1 MSELTPARRRE
12 LKAQAHHLNPVAS
25 VASNGLTDAVL
36 AEIDRGL
43 KAHELIKVRV
53 YGEDRAQ
60 RQAWM
65 QEICERL
72 QASAVQHIGNI
83 LILWREAREEDRVSA
98 APRENKPQGTATL
111 KSAKAFAAAARRRLL
126 AEAARQRSAPG
137 RGGKRPISRGR

>member
-1 MSELTPARRRE
+1 MNELTPARRRE

-25 VASNGLTDAVL
+25 VASNGLTEAVL
-36 AEIDRGL
+36 AEIDRSL
-43 KAHELIKVRV
+43 KAHQLIKVRV

-83 LILWREAREEDRVSA
+83 LVLWREAREEDRAPA
-98 APRENKPQGTATL
+98 APKESRPQSTATL

-126 AEAARQRSAPG
+126 AEAARERNRPARSS
-137 RGGKRPISRGR
+137 KRPISRGR